1 MGENTNSY
9 CPEAQCSFRHRAG
22 AGTYAIVP
30 STVDAGFEKSYLIR
44 VFSSCP
50 VSDIRLDYDVVIIVP
65 R

>member
-50 VSDIRLDYDVVIIVP
+50 VSDIR
-65 R
+65 